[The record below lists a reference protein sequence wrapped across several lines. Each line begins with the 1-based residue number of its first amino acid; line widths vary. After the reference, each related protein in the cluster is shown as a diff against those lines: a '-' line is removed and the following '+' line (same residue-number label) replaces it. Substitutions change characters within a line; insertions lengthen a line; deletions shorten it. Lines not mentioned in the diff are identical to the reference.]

1 MNDTHTKPRWDEILI
16 RAAGLDMEIGMLKWR
31 MQALKAGLPIDAT
44 QIHDELDDME
54 AAMASWPA
62 FAKLV
67 EIEEER
73 DTEMNGNVE

>member
-1 MNDTHTKPRWDEILI
+1 MNNLP
-16 RAAGLDMEIGMLKWR
+16 DMLREEAKEVG
-31 MQALKAGLPIDAT
+31 
-44 QIHDELDDME
+44 DELDDME